1 MSTGGIAG
9 YPPSPY
15 VLNLLELQNTITSA
29 GGTTSLTTLSNA
41 VSNLQQMVSYDTKT
55 IYTNALSNY
64 TTTPIQVL
72 ADMNMSNANFYINS
86 NAVSATGSNGST
98 PAYVSTLSMGGI
110 TQSYISTTGLFTVGT
125 GFFTGAVT
133 APSFNTPSDK
143 RLKIKIETLQ
153 NADKTIGNLRGVRYQ
168 WRSSGQSD
176 IGFIAQ
182 EVANWIPEAVTSN
195 ENEIYVAYD
204 KVIPFLVESVKG
216 LLQRVEVLEEKL
228 REVSR

>member
-1 MSTGGIAG
+1 
-9 YPPSPY
+9 
-15 VLNLLELQNTITSA
+15 
-29 GGTTSLTTLSNA
+29 
-41 VSNLQQMVSYDTKT
+41 MVSKYE
-55 IYTNALSNY
+55 ILTNDEIILQY
-64 TTTPIQVL
+64 K
-72 ADMNMSNANFYINS
+72 INKEKERAR
-86 NAVSATGSNGST
+86 NRE
-98 PAYVSTLSMGGI
+98 AYE
-110 TQSYISTTGLFTVGT
+110 
-125 GFFTGAVT
+125 
-133 APSFNTPSDK
+133 
-143 RLKIKIETLQ
+143 RLKVNIETLQ
-153 NADKTIGNLRGVRYQ
+153 NAEKTIGNLRGVRYQ